1 VERTNRAMERA
12 NRAMKRANRAM
23 ERANRAMERILI
35 PLKMANQRI
44 DNLRI
49 IAMSFVENL

>member
-1 VERTNRAMERA
+1 VERTDRAI
-12 NRAMKRANRAM
+12 

-35 PLKMANQRI
+35 PFKMANQRI
-44 DNLRI
+44 YDLRI